1 MIFITRYLKT
11 SDTCFL
17 LITRENVVFDTPA
30 KKAISIIVVNLF
42 ILQEARVKA
51 DTNNWTKVIINR
63 AMSPTLV
70 GDMIFS
76 CILSHDP
83 R

>member
-1 MIFITRYLKT
+1 MIFITRYLKP

-51 DTNNWTKVIINR
+51 DTNNWTNVIINR
-63 AMSPTLV
+63 AMLPTLV

-76 CILSHDP
+76 CILCHDA